1 MLFDCNLVNDEEHS
15 RRGKQSILDLF
26 SKVIPLKNKTGLK
39 QEQCIDIFVNSHRD
53 TDHLKGLK
61 DVNERF
67 PIKSIWDSG
76 QQGAN
81 TDDADYQYYMRLRN
95 NLKNQ
100 NKANLVVPTP
110 SDGVFKSY
118 GDTDV
123 YEGVDLADAETVNT
137 RWSSAGPDKK
147 DGKRKKV
154 RLAIPSKLDRRITA
168 LRRSHLGFIFQ
179 TFNLIPVLNVY
190 ENIEFPLLL
199 ESKNKDLACPV
210 DSFTKKQK
218 EEWIHYLMEKTGL
231 TDWEKHKPSELSGGQ
246 RQRVAIA
253 RALVTKAPVILADEP
268 TANLDSVNSAQ
279 ILSLMKDLN
288 RDPELLTTFIFSTH
302 DSRIVEMCDHVVH
315 IFDGNIKNDEHKTG
329 SDVYNVESK

>member
-1 MLFDCNLVNDEEHS
+1 MSVITLDNVRKTYPL
-15 RRGKQSILDLF
+15 GKQRVEAVKGVSFSIEKGEFAAISGPSGSGKSTILNMVGLIDLPTSGKIIIDGIDVYDGFNLENTELDAGRLNNYNE
-26 SKVIPLKNKTGLK
+26 KKNKK
-39 QEQCIDIFVNSHRD
+39 
-53 TDHLKGLK
+53 
-61 DVNERF
+61 
-67 PIKSIWDSG
+67 IK
-76 QQGAN
+76 
-81 TDDADYQYYMRLRN
+81 TT
-95 NLKNQ
+95 
-100 NKANLVVPTP
+100 VPT
-110 SDGVFKSY
+110 
-118 GDTDV
+118 
-123 YEGVDLADAETVNT
+123 
-137 RWSSAGPDKK
+137 
-147 DGKRKKV
+147 
-154 RLAIPSKLDRRITA
+154 KLDRRITG

-210 DSFTKKQK
+210 DSFSKKEK

-302 DSRIVEMCDHVVH
+302 DSRIVQMCDHVVH
-315 IFDGNIKNDEHKTG
+315 IFDGNIKEDEHKAG

>member
-1 MLFDCNLVNDEEHS
+1 MPVITLDNVRKTYPL
-15 RRGKQSILDLF
+15 GKQRVEAVKGVSFSIEKGEFAAISGPSGSGKSTILNMVGLIDLPTSGKIIIDGIDVYDGFNLENTELDAGRL
-26 SKVIPLKNKTGLK
+26 N
-39 QEQCIDIFVNSHRD
+39 NY
-53 TDHLKGLK
+53 
-61 DVNERF
+61 NE
-67 PIKSIWDSG
+67 K
-76 QQGAN
+76 
-81 TDDADYQYYMRLRN
+81 
-95 NLKNQ
+95 Q
-100 NKANLVVPTP
+100 NKKIKTTVP
-110 SDGVFKSY
+110 
-118 GDTDV
+118 
-123 YEGVDLADAETVNT
+123 N
-137 RWSSAGPDKK
+137 
-147 DGKRKKV
+147 
-154 RLAIPSKLDRRITA
+154 KLDKRITG
-168 LRRSHLGFIFQ
+168 LRRSKLGFIFQ

-199 ESKNKDLACPV
+199 ESKDKKLACPV

-288 RDPELLTTFIFSTH
+288 RDPELQTTFIFSTH

>member
-1 MLFDCNLVNDEEHS
+1 MSVITLDNVRKTYPL
-15 RRGKQSILDLF
+15 GKQRVEAVKGVSFSIEKGEFAAISGPSGSGKSTILNMVGLIDLPTSGKIIIDGIDVYDGFNLENTELDAGRLNNYNE
-26 SKVIPLKNKTGLK
+26 KKNKK
-39 QEQCIDIFVNSHRD
+39 
-53 TDHLKGLK
+53 
-61 DVNERF
+61 
-67 PIKSIWDSG
+67 IK
-76 QQGAN
+76 
-81 TDDADYQYYMRLRN
+81 TT
-95 NLKNQ
+95 
-100 NKANLVVPTP
+100 VPT
-110 SDGVFKSY
+110 
-118 GDTDV
+118 
-123 YEGVDLADAETVNT
+123 
-137 RWSSAGPDKK
+137 
-147 DGKRKKV
+147 
-154 RLAIPSKLDRRITA
+154 KLDRRITG

-199 ESKNKDLACPV
+199 ESKNKELACPV
-210 DSFTKKQK
+210 DSFSKKEK

-302 DSRIVEMCDHVVH
+302 DSRIVQMCDHVVH
-315 IFDGNIKNDEHKTG
+315 IFDGNIKEDEHKAG